1 MQIRPLERSD
11 VREGFRCGEP
21 SLDVFI
27 ERYAWQNQTRHH
39 LGVTYVAVDDA
50 TRRVVGYFTL
60 AAASISS
67 DASPRPVP
75 GGYSEIPVI
84 RIGRLAVD
92 RRVQGV
98 GLGRTLVHAALT
110 IALAESER
118 IGCAGV
124 AVDALADAV
133 PFYQQFDFLP
143 MRTPLVGGSPVRPR
157 PVAMYLEIGTI
168 RTALG

>member
-1 MQIRPLERSD
+1 MQTRPLERSD

-21 SLDVFI
+21 LLDVFI

-39 LGVTYVAVDDA
+39 LGITYVSVDDA
-50 TRRVVGYFTL
+50 AHRVLGYFTL

-92 RRVQGV
+92 RRVQGI
-98 GLGRTLVHAALT
+98 GLGAGLVHAALT
-110 IALAESER
+110 IVLAESER
-118 IGCAGV
+118 IGGAGV
-124 AVDALADAV
+124 VVDALAGAV
-133 PFYQQFDFLP
+133 SFYEQFDFMPLG
-143 MRTPLVGGSPVRPR
+143 TPLVGGSPVRPR
-157 PVAMYLEIGTI
+157 PVPMYLEIGTA
-168 RTALG
+168 RKALG